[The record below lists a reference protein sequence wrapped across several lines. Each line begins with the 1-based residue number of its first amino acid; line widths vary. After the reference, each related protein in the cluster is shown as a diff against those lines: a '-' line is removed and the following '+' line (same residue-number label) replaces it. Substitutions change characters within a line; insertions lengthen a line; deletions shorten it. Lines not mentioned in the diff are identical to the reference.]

1 MSSSLT
7 KKGVF
12 IEKSFKLF
20 SKDEKYSLTLGHDSF
35 QLHYKRSVKLSN
47 KVCYNKEKIDL

>member
-20 SKDEKYSLTLGHDSF
+20 SKDEKYGLTLGHDSF

-47 KVCYNKEKIDL
+47 KVC